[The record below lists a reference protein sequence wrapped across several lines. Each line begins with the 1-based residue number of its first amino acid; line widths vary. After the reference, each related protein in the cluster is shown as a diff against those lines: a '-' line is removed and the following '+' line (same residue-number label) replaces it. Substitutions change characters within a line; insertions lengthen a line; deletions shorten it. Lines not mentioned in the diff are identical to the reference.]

1 MPKLKD
7 VCRYVRSKNAGPF
20 WVTIDLFFDGPETY
34 QRHRDD
40 PAISV
45 DAVALLYGV
54 EARVVRR
61 FEIDALNVI
70 KISIPRSQPKAAC
83 WSGICTAAS
92 NSSRC
97 STSRSPELPLSGN
110 DKRPGA

>member
-1 MPKLKD
+1 MPETTLGD
-7 VCRYVRSKNAGPF
+7 LATEVRSKNAGPF
-20 WVTIDLFFDGPETY
+20 WVTIDHFFDGPETY

-70 KISIPRSQPKAAC
+70 KISIPRSQPQGGVLERDMH
-83 WSGICTAAS
+83 SGQQFVPMLDIALA
-92 NSSRC
+92 
-97 STSRSPELPLSGN
+97 
-110 DKRPGA
+110 